1 MWCPLDHSSG
11 WHIDQEREGG
21 PKRTSV
27 EPGLGRETRSRRRQI
42 TAMEFLITSPSPCSL
57 SPSKP
62 PLLKP
67 ITVSIPPNST
77 EIIYSR
83 SRSSP
88 AGICT
93 RRTPTPRPT
102 APKRRTRD
110 PCCCRRRRA
119 MCRRNRLW
127 MLRRRKGRRGVRGRR
142 AVGIK

>member
-62 PLLKP
+62 PLLNPGHEFPSPQIRPKLFTLARALRLQVFVRAERQP
-67 ITVSIPPNST
+67 PAQQHQSVECETHAAVS
-77 EIIYSR
+77 
-83 SRSSP
+83 
-88 AGICT
+88 A
-93 RRTPTPRPT
+93 
-102 APKRRTRD
+102 
-110 PCCCRRRRA
+110 
-119 MCRRNRLW
+119 
-127 MLRRRKGRRGVRGRR
+127 RGRCSG
-142 AVGIK
+142 GIGFGCCGGGRVVMGFGVAGLWG